1 MHLSPAEKDRAT
13 GVTARSKNKRPSL
26 VRDWAWVKSA
36 TRALP
41 DRPDVR
47 GLQALRA
54 FGGFELHL
62 LAFRQTAEAASLNC
76 GVMTE
81 DVRTPVVLSNE
92 TEALRIVEPL
102 HSTSCH

>member
-1 MHLSPAEKDRAT
+1 M
-13 GVTARSKNKRPSL
+13 
-26 VRDWAWVKSA
+26 RDWAWVKSA

-47 GLQALRA
+47 GLQTLRA

-81 DVRTPVVLSNE
+81 DVHRREESVVSGVADSELS
-92 TEALRIVEPL
+92 AHRLHDARDARVMDVADLRK
-102 HSTSCH
+102 